1 MNMKI
6 PSYGSGVIGEIKEAD
21 RNGVPVMSRDGTD
34 ARLIRS

>member
-6 PSYGSGVIGEIKEAD
+6 PSYGSGVIGEIKESD
-21 RNGVPVMSRDGTD
+21 RNGMSVVSRDGTD